1 MARTD
6 GRRSATLGVAW
17 VVVVLLGAAVMRG
30 GPVSSS
36 PGTLMLAAP
45 TTTEFAAQLQNSG
58 EKMPASPPHVRCP
71 RRAHA
76 HPRCVPHRRAEL
88 NRAPPRLAALWQRGY
103 ITDSSNR
110 ALLVRVQDGAAE
122 SGALT
127 ALAARAEAAVQEVAA
142 QTRGGSAGAPHY
154 KSVEAGALASIAA
167 QAQAQISLSK
177 ERSRARDAQRQAALS
192 VRRPASSA
200 DTGVRLEDNSPTASP
215 ASWAV
220 RESRDETALEPSLV
234 RAHRKLQQRQQQL
247 ERMARLDNLL
257 TARRRVQRKV
267 PCLSL

>member
-142 QTRGGSAGAPHY
+142 QTRGGSAGAYQFIRVCRVGGLSPMQPLGRDAGGLAGRHRGGDDCQQDIRAVLHDQQAGRRDGTWALPVE
-154 KSVEAGALASIAA
+154 KLDQGSVRRCPDADAESAYNASIAFVEYVE
-167 QAQAQISLSK
+167 SLTDPHEVLDQTVTEYHESK
-177 ERSRARDAQRQAALS
+177 YPRIQ
-192 VRRPASSA
+192 
-200 DTGVRLEDNSPTASP
+200 
-215 ASWAV
+215 
-220 RESRDETALEPSLV
+220 
-234 RAHRKLQQRQQQL
+234 
-247 ERMARLDNLL
+247 
-257 TARRRVQRKV
+257 
-267 PCLSL
+267 